1 MNSPRLGNLHDRQI
15 DTYLRTLAFLLS
27 NLVAKLNSLVRH
39 VLVRSE
45 LPSVDSIQSSFL
57 ENGRPR
63 FGCCVYYGSI
73 LGNVELYLNYPLNS
87 RLPCKRRIMRQV
99 VRTIRL
105 SRGEPNCQ
113 GERNEKKRN
122 ESPHDLYP
130 QRARG
135 TILSIEQT
143 QSHEPAS
150 ESQSDQKDVCL
161 THTGVAYTGVT
172 VTVISSPLN
181 ESFAPPFCV
190 AFDSSRS
197 ASSSWRRYDS
207 CAAMASAIRGEA
219 E

>member
-1 MNSPRLGNLHDRQI
+1 MNSPRLGNLNDRQI
-15 DTYLRTLAFLLS
+15 NTYLRTLAFLLS
-27 NLVAKLNSLVRH
+27 NAVAKLNSVMSYALARPK
-39 VLVRSE
+39 
-45 LPSVDSIQSSFL
+45 LPSVDGIQSSFL

-87 RLPCKRRIMRQV
+87 CLPCKRRIARQV

-105 SRGEPNCQ
+105 GGGEHNGQ
-113 GERNEKKRN
+113 GEHNEKKRN

-135 TILSIEQT
+135 TISLIEQT

-150 ESQSDQKDVCL
+150 ERVPRRSDQLHAD
-161 THTGVAYTGVT
+161 TAHTRVMVT
-172 VTVISSPLN
+172 KTSSPLS

-190 AFDSSRS
+190 ALASNRS
-197 ASSSWRRYDS
+197 ARSSCRRYDS
-207 CAAMASAIRGEA
+207 
-219 E
+219 